1 MVLCPR
7 NTPGIHK
14 IGHKVNINKII
25 WLDEIIEK
33 LETKHNVRQEEI
45 TGLFNNKT
53 NFRFVEKG
61 HRPGEN
67 VYAAMGQT
75 DAGRY
80 LIVFFIHKADGSAL
94 ILTGCTMTPSE
105 RKRHEKK

>member
-1 MVLCPR
+1 
-7 NTPGIHK
+7 
-14 IGHKVNINKII
+14 VNINKII

>member
-1 MVLCPR
+1 M
-7 NTPGIHK
+7 K
-14 IGHKVNINKII
+14 IDKII

-33 LETKHNVRQEEI
+33 LETKHNVRQEEV
-45 TGLFNNKT
+45 TGLFNNKPLL
-53 NFRFVEKG
+53 RFVEKG
-61 HRPGEN
+61 HRHGEN

-80 LIVFFIHKADGSAL
+80 MIVFFIHKTDGSAL
-94 ILTGCTMTPSE
+94 ILSGRAMTPSE

>member
-1 MVLCPR
+1 M
-7 NTPGIHK
+7 
-14 IGHKVNINKII
+14 NINKII

>member
-1 MVLCPR
+1 M
-7 NTPGIHK
+7 
-14 IGHKVNINKII
+14 NINKII

-61 HRPGEN
+61 HRQGEN

>member
-1 MVLCPR
+1 M
-7 NTPGIHK
+7 K
-14 IGHKVNINKII
+14 INKII

-33 LETKHNVRQEEI
+33 LETKHNVRQEEV
-45 TGLFNNKT
+45 TGLFNNKPH
-53 NFRFVEKG
+53 FRFVEKG
-61 HRPGEN
+61 RRPGEN

-80 LIVFFIHKADGSAL
+80 LIVFFIHKTDGSAL
-94 ILTGCTMTPSE
+94 ILSGRTMTPSE

>member
-1 MVLCPR
+1 M
-7 NTPGIHK
+7 K
-14 IGHKVNINKII
+14 IKKII

-33 LETKHNVRQEEI
+33 LETKHNVRQEEVI
-45 TGLFNNKT
+45 GLLNNEPH
-53 NFRFVEKG
+53 FRFVEKG
-61 HRPGEN
+61 HRPDEN

-80 LIVFFIHKADGSAL
+80 LIVFFIHKTDGSAL
-94 ILTGCTMTPSE
+94 IVSGRTMTPSE

>member
-1 MVLCPR
+1 M
-7 NTPGIHK
+7 K
-14 IGHKVNINKII
+14 INKII

-33 LETKHNVRQEEI
+33 LETKHNVRQEEVA
-45 TGLFNNKT
+45 GLFNNKPR
-53 NFRFVEKG
+53 FRFVEKG

-67 VYAAMGQT
+67 VYAALGQT

-80 LIVFFIHKADGSAL
+80 LIVFFIHKTDGGAL
-94 ILTGCTMTPSE
+94 ILSGRTMMTSE